1 MVVLTADDDVMLVL
15 VTVVLTADDDVM
27 LVAVTVVHTA
37 NDDVMLV
44 VVTVVL
50 TADDDVMLIAVVV
63 VFVGVAH
70 GANSS
75 RIILIAHCV
84 SGQLSSPCVCAASE
98 DKRQRTVGRQ

>member
-15 VTVVLTADDDVM
+15 VTVVLTADDDVT
-27 LVAVTVVHTA
+27 LVA
-37 NDDVMLV
+37 
-44 VVTVVL
+44 VTVVL
-50 TADDDVMLIAVVV
+50 TADDDVMLVAVVV

-84 SGQLSSPCVCAASE
+84 SGQLSSPCVLVQPQKTDVRELSVAS
-98 DKRQRTVGRQ
+98 DRCVSVLQSL